1 VFKLKTSVLNKKEEA
16 KADIEVKPKAVSPA
30 PSPPGPQAGTLFS
43 YKEIL

>member
-1 VFKLKTSVLNKKEEA
+1 MFKLKTSVLNKKEEA

-30 PSPPGPQAGTLFS
+30 PSPGPQAGTLFS